1 MVQSSAKRVKI
12 NKQLKPKTCRLQVE
26 REVEPMNTRHNRD
39 SVDVETR
46 NVEERNDSSLV
57 ASTLIKYVAYLVIFF
72 GLLYFLI
79 RYVFPM
85 F

>member
-1 MVQSSAKRVKI
+1 MTSR
-12 NKQLKPKTCRLQVE
+12 E
-26 REVEPMNTRHNRD
+26 RRD
-39 SVDVETR
+39 SVEVETR

-57 ASTLIKYVAYLVIFF
+57 ASTLIKYVAYLIIFF

-79 RYVFPM
+79 KYVFPM

>member
-1 MVQSSAKRVKI
+1 MDPRDRRES
-12 NKQLKPKTCRLQVE
+12 VE
-26 REVEPMNTRHNRD
+26 
-39 SVDVETR
+39 VETR
-46 NVEERNDSSLV
+46 NVEERNDSSMV
-57 ASTLIKYVAYLVIFF
+57 ASTLIKYVAYLIIFF

>member
-1 MVQSSAKRVKI
+1 
-12 NKQLKPKTCRLQVE
+12 
-26 REVEPMNTRHNRD
+26 MNTRQNRD
-39 SVDVETR
+39 SVEVETR

-57 ASTLIKYVAYLVIFF
+57 ASTLIKYVAYLIIFF

-79 RYVFPM
+79 KYVFPM